1 MSVLDRAIVK
11 AFERRSLSAKAEK
24 PAVMALPQPART
36 TAAIAATTSTRSAES
51 AAPAIPPATRIQ
63 PENVASAP
71 QVIDAPQTVTEV
83 ATVQSAE
90 TAAQEEVMPR
100 FPATTDRIAVPPPI
114 PVARHEAQ
122 ITTEPN
128 LTILKSAP
136 ATSASETPQSPLPR
150 PAIASPISAES
161 HAQES
166 LSARS
171 KSVVVHQTTT
181 AEPPPVPRVS
191 TSLPQ
196 QTWQWPEICEQL
208 DQFTGEGFQQL
219 AKHLQ
224 FAAEQGH
231 KVLAFVSSQRD
242 AGRTS
247 VLLTLTRILALEGK
261 SSVLLIDADHR
272 HPNIATLSGLQQTI
286 GFEDVLQGSSRVPQA
301 ITPMTPGRVTV
312 LPLLKPV
319 AEGDWRNRVTAFR
332 VLLHQARRDYD
343 MVLIDAGVFGAE
355 TKMTDCWL
363 RGIADAVVTV
373 SRQLTVQS
381 GEHVVLD
388 WKQIGIESLGVI
400 ETFA

>member
-24 PAVMALPQPART
+24 PAVVAVPQPART
-36 TAAIAATTSTRSAES
+36 TAAVTSPTGSAES
-51 AAPAIPPATRIQ
+51 TVPVIPLAPRLQ
-63 PENVASAP
+63 PENIPNATQVAESP
-71 QVIDAPQTVTEV
+71 QAVTEV
-83 ATVQSAE
+83 ATVRPVE
-90 TAAQEEVMPR
+90 TLVHEDIIPR
-100 FPATTDRIAVPPPI
+100 PPATPGRIAVPPPL
-114 PVARHEAQ
+114 PVAQQVAPAAP
-122 ITTEPN
+122 EPN
-128 LTILKSAP
+128 LTILKSPP
-136 ATSASETPQSPLPR
+136 ASFASEAQQSNLPR
-150 PAIASPISAES
+150 PVIASPISAEPQT
-161 HAQES
+161 HAP

-171 KSVVVHQTTT
+171 KPVVLNQTTT
-181 AEPPPVPRVS
+181 ADPPADSQVS

-261 SSVLLIDADHR
+261 SSVLLIDADQR
-272 HPNIATLSGLQQTI
+272 HPNIATLSGLQPPI
-286 GFEDVLQGSSRVPQA
+286 GFEDVLQGSSRMHQA
-301 ITPMTPGRVTV
+301 ITPMTPGRVTL

-319 AEGDWRNRVTAFR
+319 ADGDWRNRVTAFR